1 MSASPYVP
9 FYTSDFLGG
18 TSGMT
23 AASKGVYITLICLI
37 YEAEAPLPQSWD
49 TLARR
54 CGCTLPAFKKAVEAL
69 QDDGKI
75 EVTGA
80 GIWSDKCAKHIAQR
94 RERQSS
100 ATAAAKTRW
109 EKIKENQRTD
119 DKAAL
124 NPQCQPEPEPEPE
137 VKKDTTVSLQT
148 KPVRKKCR
156 IPENAVISDAQIR
169 AAEKRGHSMQ
179 EAEAQFSKF
188 KNDALAKGK
197 MFLDWDR
204 AFITWLDSEY
214 FRPITD
220 GARNGNGNHNT
231 NGSRSGGSGNAM
243 VDAFAA
249 VAAERTA
256 RNGGN

>member
-54 CGCTLPAFKKAVEAL
+54 CGCTLPAFKRAVEAL

-80 GIWSDKCAKHIAQR
+80 GIWSEKCAKHIAQR
-94 RERQSS
+94 RERQGS
-100 ATAAAKTRW
+100 AKAAAKTRW
-109 EKIKENQRTD
+109 EKIKENQSHT

-124 NPQCQPEPEPEPE
+124 KPQCQPEPEPDIIPNGIIAPDENQQNSKPRKRRPE
-137 VKKDTTVSLQT
+137 LPLPDGW
-148 KPVRKKCR
+148 
-156 IPENAVISDAQIR
+156 IPDI
-169 AAEKRGHSMQ
+169 EKARRVMEEYKLTRDEMNFCYKAM
-179 EAEAQFSKF
+179 EAHAHA
-188 KNDALAKGK
+188 NDRRQR
-197 MFLDWDR
+197 DWD
-204 AFITWLDSEY
+204 AAY
-214 FRPITD
+214 
-220 GARNGNGNHNT
+220 RNWVVREIGYGNIGPNSKQRKQSA
-231 NGSRSGGSGNAM
+231 GQSSIW
-243 VDAFAA
+243 D
-249 VAAERTA
+249 
-256 RNGGN
+256 